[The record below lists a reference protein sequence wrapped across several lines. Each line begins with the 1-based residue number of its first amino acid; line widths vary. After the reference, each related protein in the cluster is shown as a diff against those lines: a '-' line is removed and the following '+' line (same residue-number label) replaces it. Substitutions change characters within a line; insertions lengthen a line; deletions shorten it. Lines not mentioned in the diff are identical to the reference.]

1 MSRLILILLVSTTMI
16 GCQSS
21 LLVIRHQDPTQ
32 PVAEVRI
39 DGVDQGS
46 LNYGEELE
54 LRVKPGQHELSL
66 TTPGSDTN
74 AWSDD
79 QKPVG
84 FVMDERC
91 VVTLMTP
98 PSRAQSSMDEES
110 SATDTEEK
118 Q

>member
-1 MSRLILILLVSTTMI
+1 MSRFILILFVSVWMV

-32 PVAEVRI
+32 PVAQVRI
-39 DGVDQGS
+39 DGVEQGS

-54 LRVKPGQHELSL
+54 LRVKPGHHELSL
-66 TTPGSDTN
+66 TTPGSETN

-98 PSRAQSSMDEES
+98 PSRSQRTGDAKSSKEDVE
-110 SATDTEEK
+110 AK